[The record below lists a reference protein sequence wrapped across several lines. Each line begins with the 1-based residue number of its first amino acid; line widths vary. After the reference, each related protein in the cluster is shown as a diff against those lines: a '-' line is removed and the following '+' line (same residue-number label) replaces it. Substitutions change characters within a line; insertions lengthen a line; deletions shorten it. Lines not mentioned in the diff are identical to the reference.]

1 MEMGDKK
8 EKREDLPK
16 LDVPKDYEP
25 LTNVSVDIGMND
37 IFGILK
43 MKNR

>member
-1 MEMGDKK
+1 MGDKK

-25 LTNVSVDIGMND
+25 LTNVSVDRRNERYFRD
-37 IFGILK
+37 FEDEE
-43 MKNR
+43 